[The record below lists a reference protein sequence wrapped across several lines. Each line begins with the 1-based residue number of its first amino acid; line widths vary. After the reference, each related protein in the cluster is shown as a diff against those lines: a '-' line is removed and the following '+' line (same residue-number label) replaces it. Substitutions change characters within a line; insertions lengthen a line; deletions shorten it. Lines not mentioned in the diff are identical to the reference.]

1 MDWKR
6 FVVRRPDILQGKP
19 TFIGT
24 RIAVEQVLE
33 RLGDGWSED
42 DLLAQH
48 PQLAREHLKAAM
60 AYAAAALSSDE
71 VIVLDA
77 SA

>member
-6 FVVRRPDILQGKP
+6 FIVRRPDVLSGKP
-19 TFIGT
+19 TFVGT
-24 RIAVEQVLE
+24 RIAVESVLE

-48 PQLAREHLKAAM
+48 PQLAREHFKAAM

-71 VIVLDA
+71 LVVLDA
-77 SA
+77 IA